1 MDSTPTRELVPMSTP
16 RVESLGDDRGIVREF
31 MSGRSLVSIQNI
43 HIWTHS
49 TNIEEHY
56 HEIAM
61 ENIRSFPGSSFPTL
75 VTPIFP
81 SSAAEIRDKF
91 DKDFLIPM
99 FECIPYLV
107 WISMQPS
114 ATNKQKYDSLLLKLN
129 YSVAILF

>member
-1 MDSTPTRELVPMSTP
+1 MHLQAITE
-16 RVESLGDDRGIVREF
+16 
-31 MSGRSLVSIQNI
+31 
-43 HIWTHS
+43 
-49 TNIEEHY
+49 TNQ
-56 HEIAM
+56 IAM